1 MKLIGPLMW
10 EHRLIEKMARLFKR
24 ETDRSREQRNVNT
37 GFILAA
43 VDFFRTYADRTH
55 HGKEED
61 ILFRELAGKRLTPE
75 HARIMDE
82 LMEEHVFARKTVSR
96 LSDAGERYMKGQE
109 AAREEINYCLNELA
123 DLYPKHIQKEDKRF
137 FYPCM
142 NYFSQEEQEAL
153 LERFHEFDRNMI
165 HEKYRKVVERYESD

>member
-24 ETDRSREQRNVNT
+24 EMDRSREQKDVNT
-37 GFILAA
+37 AFVLAA

-82 LMEEHVFARKTVSR
+82 LMEEHVFARKTVRR
-96 LSDAGERYMKGQE
+96 LSDANERYLKGQE
-109 AAREEINYCLNELA
+109 AAREEIHYCLGELA

-142 NYFSQEEQEAL
+142 NYFTEEEQVSL
-153 LERFHEFDRNMI
+153 LRQFYEFDRNMI
-165 HEKYRKVVERYESD
+165 HEKYRNVVAQFETD